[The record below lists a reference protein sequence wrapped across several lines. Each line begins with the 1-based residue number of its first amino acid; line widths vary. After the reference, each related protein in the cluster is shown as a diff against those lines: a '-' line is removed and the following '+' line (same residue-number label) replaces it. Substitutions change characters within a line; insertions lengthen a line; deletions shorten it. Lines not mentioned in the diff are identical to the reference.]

1 MQDVLV
7 RLGILALV
15 TLLVWLAVWAV
26 RRFIDSERRS
36 ALTAA
41 PLLPAAV
48 QGSGAKVLIL
58 AFSSETCRPCYT
70 LQRPALEAIT
80 AQYGEE
86 VAVSWIDAPTSP
98 ELTARFHVLTVPT
111 TVVLDAQNQ
120 VQAVN
125 YGFAPTDRL
134 LEQINTILAG
144 SREPRSSI
152 PQ

>member
-1 MQDVLV
+1 MQDLLV

-15 TLLVWLAVWAV
+15 AVLVWLAVWAV
-26 RRFIDSERRS
+26 RRFIDAERRR

-41 PLLPAAV
+41 P
-48 QGSGAKVLIL
+48 VLSAPTEESRARVRIL

-80 AQYGEE
+80 AQHSDV

-98 ELTARFHVLTVPT
+98 ELTERFHVLTVPT

-120 VQAVN
+120 VQAIN
-125 YGFAPTDRL
+125 YGFAPTSRL
-134 LEQINTILAG
+134 LEQINAILAG
-144 SREPRSSI
+144 SRELRSSI
-152 PQ
+152 PN